1 MKIMVT
7 GIGGIGGY
15 MASFL
20 CAYYDDVTLIARRK
34 RKESL
39 IEKGLI
45 LHSDFFGEHVAHPKV
60 TDDPSSCGIQDVIF
74 VCVKNYSL
82 PAALQP

>member
-39 IEKGLI
+39 IEKGL
-45 LHSDFFGEHVAHPKV
+45 
-60 TDDPSSCGIQDVIF
+60 
-74 VCVKNYSL
+74 
-82 PAALQP
+82 